1 MDREA
6 AQCRDGSVTH
16 HLTGYFQQM
25 MSCAGDQR
33 ADKRSFKCVLRN
45 PREDDHMSADLRW
58 ADAGR
63 VGRKGLTRLPS
74 RCALSRASGR
84 NLHPTCA
91 RFPHSYR
98 AGSVNSDQLCQTTY
112 LHLFHQQ
119 QKAQLW
125 CAPGFTDPVFFVCF
139 LCHCFQVVII
149 SFHLL
154 VLGLIYSSSSH
165 VKWKLRSWIF
175 NLTFFFSQT

>member
-45 PREDDHMSADLRW
+45 PREDDHMSADIRW

-119 QKAQLW
+119 QKAQL
-125 CAPGFTDPVFFVCF
+125 
-139 LCHCFQVVII
+139 
-149 SFHLL
+149 
-154 VLGLIYSSSSH
+154 
-165 VKWKLRSWIF
+165 
-175 NLTFFFSQT
+175 